1 MAGETANS
9 VPVKTVKVKLK
20 ISKDTEM
27 QYRPF
32 SFMTHPMQAI
42 QVLVE
47 SAKSVG
53 IYQDSK
59 DLSSKENACLCTL
72 NFDKGGDTINGSVSC
87 RTVERGNSRDK
98 TITIASVEGG
108 SECHENMEN
117 TFFNSEY
124 PICQFTH
131 QFVSGSLW
139 ILSIT
144 KPKKNNNELQNYHNP
159 MHRRANNVTRN
170 QLCN

>member
-87 RTVERGNSRDK
+87 RNVERGNSRDK